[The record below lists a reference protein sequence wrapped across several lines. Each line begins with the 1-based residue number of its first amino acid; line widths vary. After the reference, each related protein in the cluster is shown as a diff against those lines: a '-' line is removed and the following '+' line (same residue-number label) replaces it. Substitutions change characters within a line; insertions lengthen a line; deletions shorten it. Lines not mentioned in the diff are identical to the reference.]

1 MKGSIFTQEHIC
13 NDFLQQLLSGIN
25 LLCSVVFLLSA
36 APFLYFS
43 FLCCK
48 KCFCKFIKTE
58 FYFLNLSLC
67 EYDMNIS
74 SHPLQSHCIHV
85 LSPICTAID
94 DIAKQHYFNSFF
106 NVMCFIMTQKA
117 KKMYIK
123 YIGSTYSLVCCW

>member
-13 NDFLQQLLSGIN
+13 NDFLQQLFKWNKLAG
-25 LLCSVVFLLSA
+25 LLLSA

-43 FLCCK
+43 FLCCR

-67 EYDMNIS
+67 EYDLNIS

-85 LSPICTAID
+85 LSPICTATD
-94 DIAKQHYFNSFF
+94 DIAKQHFLTAFS
-106 NVMCFIMTQKA
+106 MLCALLWHKRPRRCILS
-117 KKMYIK
+117 I
-123 YIGSTYSLVCCW
+123 